1 MRCAE
6 SEPRVPGRATTN
18 TPMADAASVLT
29 VDVAAITAAVT
40 KEALAV
46 EQARVDGLAEADLFA
61 EVASVEEEL
70 KKAMAALEKK
80 KGKPAEPEPPA
91 TPTKAAPAEPTEAAT
106 SAPVVTF
113 FEGTPIDCTAIA
125 DAIVAANLEST
136 SDAELSEMVKSC
148 EAELAKASAALAAKK
163 SNPVTVPSTPTAA
176 AKAPAAATTP
186 VAVAATTKAPPAEK
200 RSPLKKL
207 GESATQLLEK
217 AEETTGVDQKTLLTT
232 GIATAI
238 GVVVGVVGSL
248 FRKR

>member
-1 MRCAE
+1 
-6 SEPRVPGRATTN
+6 
-18 TPMADAASVLT
+18 MADAASVLT

-176 AKAPAAATTP
+176 AKAPVAVASTP
-186 VAVAATTKAPPAEK
+186 VAATKAPPAEK

>member
-176 AKAPAAATTP
+176 AKAPVAVASTP
-186 VAVAATTKAPPAEK
+186 VAATKAPPAEK